1 MKSLI
6 IFIFVLILIIY
17 IKYDLKYN
25 KKTELLQFT
34 SDKITQDILFEKS
47 PIIIEDKINNILDF
61 IGSVISNEFFHK
73 NNIKF
78 NDIYKI
84 NKNLSTYMI
93 IHNNNKDIINV
104 YISNPNNKNKFRF
117 IKSNSNSYSISNY
130 TINNINNI
138 NDVPFIKIILYPKQS
153 IILPKQWL
161 FIIDKPVEL
170 YSLFG
175 IISYIVSIFIII
187 FN

>member
-1 MKSLI
+1 MKLLITFIVLLI
-6 IFIFVLILIIY
+6 IIIY

-25 KKTELLQFT
+25 KNTQLLQFT

-47 PIIIEDKINNILDF
+47 PIIIEDKINNMLDF
-61 IGSVISNEFFHK
+61 IHTVISNEYFHK

-78 NDIYKI
+78 DDIFKI

-93 IHNNNKDIINV
+93 IHNNNNTPINV
-104 YISNPNNKNKFRF
+104 YISNPSNKNKFRF
-117 IKSNSNSYSISNY
+117 IKSNSNNYSISNY
-130 TINNINNI
+130 NITNINNI
-138 NDVPFIKIILYPKQS
+138 NDTQFINIILHPKQS

-161 FIIDKPVEL
+161 FIIDKPTQL

-175 IISYIVSIFIII
+175 SISYIISIFIVL

>member
-6 IFIFVLILIIY
+6 TFIIILIILIY

-25 KKTELLQFT
+25 QNTQLLQFT
-34 SDKITQDILFEKS
+34 SDRISQDILFEKS
-47 PIIIEDKINNILDF
+47 PIIIEDRINNMLDF
-61 IGSVISNEFFHK
+61 IHNVIPNHYFNK

-78 NDIYKI
+78 DNIFKI
-84 NKNLSTYMI
+84 NKNLATYMI
-93 IHNNNKDIINV
+93 IYNTNNKPIDV
-104 YISNPNNKNKFRF
+104 YISNPSNKKKFRYVS
-117 IKSNSNSYSISNY
+117 SNSNNYSISNFNI
-130 TINNINNI
+130 TDINNI
-138 NDVPFIKIILYPKQS
+138 NDTQFIKIILHPKQS

-161 FIIDKPVEL
+161 FIINKPTQL

-175 IISYIVSIFIII
+175 LISYFISFFIIL

>member
-1 MKSLI
+1 MKLLITFIVLLI
-6 IFIFVLILIIY
+6 IIIY

-25 KKTELLQFT
+25 KNTQLLQFT

-47 PIIIEDKINNILDF
+47 PIIIEDKINNMLDF
-61 IGSVISNEFFHK
+61 IHTVISNEYFHK

-78 NDIYKI
+78 NDIFKI

-93 IHNNNKDIINV
+93 IHNNNSAPINV
-104 YISNPNNKNKFRF
+104 YISNPSNKNKFRF
-117 IKSNSNSYSISNY
+117 IKSNSNNYSISNY
-130 TINNINNI
+130 KITNINNI
-138 NDVPFIKIILYPKQS
+138 NDTQFINIILHPKQS

-161 FIIDKPVEL
+161 FIIDKPTQL
-170 YSLFG
+170 YTLFG
-175 IISYIVSIFIII
+175 AISYIVSIFIVL